1 MNKTEFLEGVL
12 FNKYKDENL
21 HNSEYFKS
29 LLKKQNIKGINV
41 ENLYRK
47 IVNYQIDKYGEQI
60 SRGHVKM
67 GRDYENINKDFGKKD
82 KFKYYKNIE
91 W

>member
-1 MNKTEFLEGVL
+1 MDKQEFLEGVL

-29 LLKKQNIKGINV
+29 LLKKQNIKDV
-41 ENLYRK
+41 HAENLYRK
-47 IVNYQIDKYGEQI
+47 IVNYQIDKYGEQL

-67 GRDYENINKDFGKKD
+67 GLDYENINKDFKKKD
-82 KFKYYKNIE
+82 KIPYYKNIN